1 MGFST
6 DIGRQRETKAP
17 RQSATLTRIAPF
29 LTHQKPM
36 NIFVTSKREGG
47 RVKIGDLGMAR
58 VFHSPPAP
66 LPKVDGIVVTHWYR
80 APELLLGAKHYSKA
94 IDVWSAGCIMAE
106 LIVGGPIFKYREG
119 RWP

>member
-1 MGFST
+1 
-6 DIGRQRETKAP
+6 
-17 RQSATLTRIAPF
+17 
-29 LTHQKPM
+29 M
-36 NIFVTSKREGG
+36 NVFVTSKREGG